1 MKSLSII
8 KAIIICIAIMV
19 LTSCDYFGYFSFI
32 INNQTDKEIQIS
44 YVEQVR
50 SYEDAFPTYEHGD
63 DYEYIRFFFF
73 FSTICIP
80 PYQTIKFTYDVGLVD
95 KYFPTESDTPE
106 SWNIVPLWMRITS
119 IVVGSDT
126 INASYYIKDKWE
138 RSGSDYTL
146 NLY

>member
-1 MKSLSII
+1 M
-8 KAIIICIAIMV
+8 
-19 LTSCDYFGYFSFI
+19 Y
-32 INNQTDKEIQIS
+32 
-44 YVEQVR
+44 
-50 SYEDAFPTYEHGD
+50 
-63 DYEYIRFFFF
+63 
-73 FSTICIP
+73 
-80 PYQTIKFTYDVGLVD
+80 
-95 KYFPTESDTPE
+95 PTESDTPE